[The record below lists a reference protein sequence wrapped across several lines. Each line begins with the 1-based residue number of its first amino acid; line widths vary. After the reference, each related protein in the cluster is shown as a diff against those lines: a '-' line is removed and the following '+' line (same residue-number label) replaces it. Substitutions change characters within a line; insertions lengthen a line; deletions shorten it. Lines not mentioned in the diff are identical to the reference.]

1 MLNRKKK
8 LVRLAAKAF
17 QFWCLLAFK
26 QMMSFALI
34 NVHLE
39 KENADTKMTLAISEF
54 ASSPIDNSNQTHGG
68 QSINT
73 CKLREKEMQ
82 QLTELEIRRQWLT
95 GNEEKKVD

>member
-1 MLNRKKK
+1 
-8 LVRLAAKAF
+8 
-17 QFWCLLAFK
+17 
-26 QMMSFALI
+26 MMSFALI

-82 QLTELEIRRQWLT
+82 QLTKIEIRSQ
-95 GNEEKKVD
+95 

>member
-1 MLNRKKK
+1 
-8 LVRLAAKAF
+8 
-17 QFWCLLAFK
+17 
-26 QMMSFALI
+26 MMSFALI

-82 QLTELEIRRQWLT
+82 QLTEIEIRSQWLT
-95 GNEEKKVD
+95 SNEEKKVD